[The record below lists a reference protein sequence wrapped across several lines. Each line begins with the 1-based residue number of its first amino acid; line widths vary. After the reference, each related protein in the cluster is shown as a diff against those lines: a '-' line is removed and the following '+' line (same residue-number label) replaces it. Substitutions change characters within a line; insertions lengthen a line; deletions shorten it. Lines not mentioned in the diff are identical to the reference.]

1 MDLYDDQVVSVFTL
15 RCIADFR
22 YVFAVLQAV
31 TAITVV
37 TVVVGSA
44 CVSLFFFLF
53 YCALEI
59 VSVSFWTTTQKEA
72 SIWRFQAQILE
83 RSS

>member
-44 CVSLFFFLF
+44 CVCLFFFIL
-53 YCALEI
+53 LRTRN
-59 VSVSFWTTTQKEA
+59 SFG
-72 SIWRFQAQILE
+72 FILDDYTK
-83 RSS
+83 RGVDMAISSADT